1 MVFNRL
7 CARAALPANRIIGI
21 TKRTYSC
28 KIKDNILSFYKSSV
42 YHLKDKGSM
51 FDNNTKDL
59 ILSVIVKHGALVLL
73 KNVGNIQKVQRHM
86 TYMMPEPSQ

>member
-1 MVFNRL
+1 
-7 CARAALPANRIIGI
+7 
-21 TKRTYSC
+21 
-28 KIKDNILSFYKSSV
+28 
-42 YHLKDKGSM
+42 M